1 MEGRKMSKSSLSVLA
16 KAVASKRGLTQAE
29 AERFIATMFEVAGAG
44 IQEDKLLKMKWLG
57 TFKITSVKDRESVDV
72 NTGERILIEGRDKIS
87 FTPDNILKEIINKPF
102 AQFET
107 VVVND
112 GVDFS
117 DIDEKFANMER
128 EEELQ
133 LQKEQELQLL
143 KGQECHDEEV
153 VQEEQNAELPQKAEL
168 SQEEEH
174 SQEVELNEDLPQ
186 EEELSQEE
194 EHSQEVELNEELP
207 QEAKKSQESLLDAEL
222 ESQEGGQ
229 KDELPQEVNT
239 PISEETVALSSE
251 LKNAEISEDDIP
263 ETSEDNIS
271 QTSEDDIPET
281 SEDDI
286 PETSEDNIS
295 QTSEDTISKTEENG
309 IPEEV
314 GMLISHLKEN
324 GSAAEEI
331 ERVEEAK
338 VKEEAEAPK
347 AAEAHVEKTPAE
359 EKIVVSQS
367 DVENKKQS
375 EYDETLDEDEAYASD
390 RHHFVIPK
398 YVVALVCVVFVALLG
413 GLCWFAFIYGKMQ
426 ARQEQMEMQLKAI
439 KPQPQPK
446 PKPKVVAPVDTA
458 KSVASLDDKTDA
470 ENAPVNGAQANNEQ
484 TDHSQLAMKKKAK
497 QDSIRMAQAN
507 NAVKMAEKA
516 SEYLNDPRIRTG
528 AYRIVGVEKTVTV
541 KSGQTLAGLSKLYLG
556 PGMECYMQAINGCSE
571 IKSGQKVKIPKLE
584 LKRKGK
590 KN

>member
-1 MEGRKMSKSSLSVLA
+1 MSKSSLSVLA

-29 AERFIATMFEVAGAG
+29 AERFIATMFEVAGDG

-112 GVDFS
+112 GIDFS

-128 EEELQ
+128 EEEELQ
-133 LQKEQELQLL
+133 LQKE
-143 KGQECHDEEV
+143 QECHDEEV
-153 VQEEQNAELPQKAEL
+153 VQEEQPQK
-168 SQEEEH
+168 
-174 SQEVELNEDLPQ
+174 
-186 EEELSQEE
+186 EELSQEE
-194 EHSQEVELNEELP
+194 EQP
-207 QEAKKSQESLLDAEL
+207 QESLLDAEL
-222 ESQEGGQ
+222 QSQEGGQ
-229 KDELPQEVNT
+229 KDELSQEANT

-251 LKNAEISEDDIP
+251 LKNAEISEDDIS

-271 QTSEDDIPET
+271 QTSD
-281 SEDDI
+281 
-286 PETSEDNIS
+286 
-295 QTSEDTISKTEENG
+295 DTISKTEENG

-324 GSAAEEI
+324 KSEAEKI

-338 VKEEAEAPK
+338 VKEEAEVPK
-347 AAEAHVEKTPAE
+347 AVEAYVEETPAE
-359 EKIVVSQS
+359 AKVVVSQTN
-367 DVENKKQS
+367 VENKKQP

-390 RHHFVIPK
+390 RHHLVIPK
-398 YVVALVCVVFVALLG
+398 YVVALVSVVFVALLG

-458 KSVASLDDKTDA
+458 KSVASSDDKTDA
-470 ENAPVNGAQANNEQ
+470 ENVLANGAQANNEQ
-484 TDHSQLAMKKKAK
+484 TDHAQLAMKKKAK

-516 SEYLNDPRIRTG
+516 SVYLNDPRIRTG
-528 AYRIVGVEKTVTV
+528 AYRIMGVEKTVTA

-571 IKSGQKVKIPKLE
+571 IKPGQKVKIPKLE

>member
-1 MEGRKMSKSSLSVLA
+1 MSKSSLSVLA

-29 AERFIATMFEVAGAG
+29 AERFIATMFEVAGDG

-87 FTPDNILKEIINKPF
+87 FTPDNILKEIVNKPF

-112 GVDFS
+112 GIDFF

-128 EEELQ
+128 EEEELR
-133 LQKEQELQLL
+133 LQKE
-143 KGQECHDEEV
+143 QECHDEEV
-153 VQEEQNAELPQKAEL
+153 VQEEQNAEQPQNEDL
-168 SQEEEH
+168 SQEEE
-174 SQEVELNEDLPQ
+174 QP
-186 EEELSQEE
+186 
-194 EHSQEVELNEELP
+194 
-207 QEAKKSQESLLDAEL
+207 QESLLDAEL
-222 ESQEGGQ
+222 QSQEGGQ
-229 KDELPQEVNT
+229 KDELSQEANT

-251 LKNAEISEDDIP
+251 LKNAEISEDDIS

-271 QTSEDDIPET
+271 QTSD
-281 SEDDI
+281 
-286 PETSEDNIS
+286 
-295 QTSEDTISKTEENG
+295 DTISKTEENG

-324 GSAAEEI
+324 ESEAE

-338 VKEEAEAPK
+338 VKEEAEVPK

-359 EKIVVSQS
+359 AKVVVSQS
-367 DVENKKQS
+367 NVENKKQP

-390 RHHFVIPK
+390 RHHLVIPK
-398 YVVALVCVVFVALLG
+398 YVVALVSVVFVALLG

-446 PKPKVVAPVDTA
+446 PKPTVVAPVDTA
-458 KSVASLDDKTDA
+458 KSVASSDDKTDA
-470 ENAPVNGAQANNEQ
+470 ENVLANGAQANNEQ
-484 TDHSQLAMKKKAK
+484 TDHAQLAMKKKAK

-516 SEYLNDPRIRTG
+516 SVYLNDPRIRTG
-528 AYRIVGVEKTVTV
+528 AYRIVGVEKTVTA

-571 IKSGQKVKIPKLE
+571 IKPGQKVKIPKLK

>member
-1 MEGRKMSKSSLSVLA
+1 MSKSSLSVLA

-29 AERFIATMFEVAGAG
+29 AERFIATMFEVAGDG

-87 FTPDNILKEIINKPF
+87 FTPDNILKEIVNKPF

-112 GVDFS
+112 GIDFS

-128 EEELQ
+128 EEEELQ
-133 LQKEQELQLL
+133 LQKE
-143 KGQECHDEEV
+143 QECHDEEV
-153 VQEEQNAELPQKAEL
+153 VQEEQPQKEEL
-168 SQEEEH
+168 SQEEEQPREEEH
-174 SQEVELNEDLPQ
+174 SQEVELNEDL
-186 EEELSQEE
+186 SQEE
-194 EHSQEVELNEELP
+194 EQP
-207 QEAKKSQESLLDAEL
+207 QESLLDAEL
-222 ESQEGGQ
+222 QSQEGGQ
-229 KDELPQEVNT
+229 KDELSQEVNT
-239 PISEETVALSSE
+239 PISEETIALSSE
-251 LKNAEISEDDIP
+251 LKNAEISEDDIS

-271 QTSEDDIPET
+271 QTSD
-281 SEDDI
+281 
-286 PETSEDNIS
+286 
-295 QTSEDTISKTEENG
+295 DTISQTEENG

-324 GSAAEEI
+324 ESEAEEI

-338 VKEEAEAPK
+338 VKEEAEVPK
-347 AAEAHVEKTPAE
+347 AEEAYVEETPVEA
-359 EKIVVSQS
+359 KVVASQS
-367 DVENKKQS
+367 NVENKKQP

-390 RHHFVIPK
+390 RHHLVIPK
-398 YVVALVCVVFVALLG
+398 YVVALVSVVFVALLG

-446 PKPKVVAPVDTA
+446 PKPTVVAPVDTA
-458 KSVASLDDKTDA
+458 KSVASSDDKTDA
-470 ENAPVNGAQANNEQ
+470 ENVLANGAQTNNEQ
-484 TDHSQLAMKKKAK
+484 TDHAQLTMKKKAK

-516 SEYLNDPRIRTG
+516 SVYLNDPRIRTG
-528 AYRIVGVEKTVTV
+528 AYRIVGVEKTVTA

-571 IKSGQKVKIPKLE
+571 IKPGQKVKIPKLE

>member
-29 AERFIATMFEVAGAG
+29 AERFIATMFEVAGDG

-112 GVDFS
+112 GIDFF

-128 EEELQ
+128 EEEELQ
-133 LQKEQELQLL
+133 LQKE
-143 KGQECHDEEV
+143 QECHDEEV
-153 VQEEQNAELPQKAEL
+153 VQEEQNAEQPQNEDL
-168 SQEEEH
+168 SQEEE
-174 SQEVELNEDLPQ
+174 QP
-186 EEELSQEE
+186 
-194 EHSQEVELNEELP
+194 
-207 QEAKKSQESLLDAEL
+207 QESLLDAEL
-222 ESQEGGQ
+222 QSQEGGQ
-229 KDELPQEVNT
+229 KDELSQEANT

-251 LKNAEISEDDIP
+251 LKNAEISEDDIS

-271 QTSEDDIPET
+271 QTSD
-281 SEDDI
+281 
-286 PETSEDNIS
+286 
-295 QTSEDTISKTEENG
+295 DTISKTEENG

-324 GSAAEEI
+324 KSEAEEI

-338 VKEEAEAPK
+338 VKEEAEVPK
-347 AAEAHVEKTPAE
+347 AAEVHVEETPAE
-359 EKIVVSQS
+359 AKVVASQS
-367 DVENKKQS
+367 NVENKKQP
-375 EYDETLDEDEAYASD
+375 EYDETLNEDEAYASD

-398 YVVALVCVVFVALLG
+398 YVVALVSVVFVALLG

-470 ENAPVNGAQANNEQ
+470 ENALANGAQANNEQ
-484 TDHSQLAMKKKAK
+484 TDHAQLAMKKKAK

-516 SEYLNDPRIRTG
+516 SVYLNDPRIRTG
-528 AYRIVGVEKTVTV
+528 AYRIVGVEKTVTA

>member
-1 MEGRKMSKSSLSVLA
+1 MEGRKMNKSSLSVLA

-133 LQKEQELQLL
+133 LLKEQER
-143 KGQECHDEEV
+143 HDEEV
-153 VQEEQNAELPQKAEL
+153 VQEEQNAELQ
-168 SQEEEH
+168 
-174 SQEVELNEDLPQ
+174 
-186 EEELSQEE
+186 
-194 EHSQEVELNEELP
+194 
-207 QEAKKSQESLLDAEL
+207 SQESLSDAEL
-222 ESQEGGQ
+222 QSQESLPDAELQSQESLSDAELQSQESLPVAELQSQESLSDAELQSQESLSGAELQSQDDGQ
-229 KDELPQEVNT
+229 KDELPQEKLLNEDLAQEDKQKVEQPQEVKI
-239 PISEETVALSSE
+239 PISEENVALSSE
-251 LKNAEISEDDIP
+251 LKNAETSADDISE
-263 ETSEDNIS
+263 T
-271 QTSEDDIPET
+271 
-281 SEDDI
+281 
-286 PETSEDNIS
+286 
-295 QTSEDTISKTEENG
+295 
-309 IPEEV
+309 
-314 GMLISHLKEN
+314 
-324 GSAAEEI
+324 
-331 ERVEEAK
+331 
-338 VKEEAEAPK
+338 
-347 AAEAHVEKTPAE
+347 
-359 EKIVVSQS
+359 
-367 DVENKKQS
+367 
-375 EYDETLDEDEAYASD
+375 YASD
-390 RHHFVIPK
+390 RQHLVIPK

-413 GLCWFAFIYGKMQ
+413 GLCWFAFTYGKMQ

-439 KPQPQPK
+439 KPQSQSK
-446 PKPKVVAPVDTA
+446 PVAAVPVDTA
-458 KSVASLDDKTDA
+458 KSVASSDEKDLSAKMGA
-470 ENAPVNGAQANNEQ
+470 ESAQANGAQANNEQ
-484 TDHSQLAMKKKAK
+484 ADHAQLAMKKKAK
-497 QDSIRMAQAN
+497 QDSIRMVQAN

-528 AYRIVGVEKTVTV
+528 AYRIVGVEKTVTA

-571 IKSGQKVKIPKLE
+571 IKPGQKVKIPKLE

>member
-1 MEGRKMSKSSLSVLA
+1 MSKSSLSVLA

-29 AERFIATMFEVAGAG
+29 AERFIATMFEVAGDG

-112 GVDFS
+112 GIDFS

-128 EEELQ
+128 EEEELQ
-133 LQKEQELQLL
+133 LQKE
-143 KGQECHDEEV
+143 QECHDEEV
-153 VQEEQNAELPQKAEL
+153 VQEEQPQKEEL
-168 SQEEEH
+168 SQEEEQPREEEH
-174 SQEVELNEDLPQ
+174 SQEVELNEN
-186 EEELSQEE
+186 LS
-194 EHSQEVELNEELP
+194 

-222 ESQEGGQ
+222 QSQEGGQ
-229 KDELPQEVNT
+229 KDELSQEANT

-251 LKNAEISEDDIP
+251 LKNAEISEDDIS

-271 QTSEDDIPET
+271 ET
-281 SEDDI
+281 F
-286 PETSEDNIS
+286 EDNIS
-295 QTSEDTISKTEENG
+295 QTSDDTISKTEENG

-324 GSAAEEI
+324 KSEAEKI

-338 VKEEAEAPK
+338 VKEEVEVPK

-359 EKIVVSQS
+359 EKVVVSQS
-367 DVENKKQS
+367 NVENKKLP
-375 EYDETLDEDEAYASD
+375 EYDETLDEDEAHASD
-390 RHHFVIPK
+390 RHHLVIPK
-398 YVVALVCVVFVALLG
+398 YVVALVSVVFVALLG

-458 KSVASLDDKTDA
+458 KSVASLDDKTGA
-470 ENAPVNGAQANNEQ
+470 KNVLANGAQANNEQ
-484 TDHSQLAMKKKAK
+484 TDHAQLAMKKKAK
-497 QDSIRMAQAN
+497 QDSVRMAQAN

-516 SEYLNDPRIRTG
+516 SVYLNDPRIRTG
-528 AYRIVGVEKTVTV
+528 AYRIVGVEKTVTA

-571 IKSGQKVKIPKLE
+571 IKPGQKVKIPKLE

>member
-1 MEGRKMSKSSLSVLA
+1 MEGRKMNKSSLSVLA

-128 EEELQ
+128 EEELL
-133 LQKEQELQLL
+133 LQKEQER
-143 KGQECHDEEV
+143 HDDEV
-153 VQEEQNAELPQKAEL
+153 VLEEQNAEQPQKEEL
-168 SQEEEH
+168 SQEEEQPREEEH
-174 SQEVELNEDLPQ
+174 SQEVELNEDL
-186 EEELSQEE
+186 S
-194 EHSQEVELNEELP
+194 

-222 ESQEGGQ
+222 QSQEGGQ
-229 KDELPQEVNT
+229 KDELSQEVNT

-251 LKNAEISEDDIP
+251 LKNAEISEDNIS

-271 QTSEDDIPET
+271 QTSD
-281 SEDDI
+281 
-286 PETSEDNIS
+286 
-295 QTSEDTISKTEENG
+295 DTISKTEENG

-324 GSAAEEI
+324 ESEAEEI

-338 VKEEAEAPK
+338 VKEEAEVPK
-347 AAEAHVEKTPAE
+347 AEEAHVEETPAE
-359 EKIVVSQS
+359 AKVVVSQS
-367 DVENKKQS
+367 NVENKKQP
-375 EYDETLDEDEAYASD
+375 EYDETFDEDEAYASD

-398 YVVALVCVVFVALLG
+398 YVVALVSVVFVALLG
-413 GLCWFAFIYGKMQ
+413 GLCWFAFVYGKMQ

-446 PKPKVVAPVDTA
+446 PKPTVVAPVDTA
-458 KSVASLDDKTDA
+458 KSVASSDDKTDGKNVLA
-470 ENAPVNGAQANNEQ
+470 NGAQANNEQ
-484 TDHSQLAMKKKAK
+484 TDHAQLAMKKKAK

-516 SEYLNDPRIRTG
+516 SVYFNDPRIRTG
-528 AYRIVGVEKTVTV
+528 AYRIVGVEKTVTA

-571 IKSGQKVKIPKLE
+571 IKTGQKVKIPKLE

>member
-1 MEGRKMSKSSLSVLA
+1 MNKSSLSVLA

-133 LQKEQELQLL
+133 LQKEQE
-143 KGQECHDEEV
+143 CHDEEV
-153 VQEEQNAELPQKAEL
+153 VQEEQNAELPQKEEL
-168 SQEEEH
+168 SQEEEQPREEEH
-174 SQEVELNEDLPQ
+174 SQEVELNEDL
-186 EEELSQEE
+186 S
-194 EHSQEVELNEELP
+194 

-222 ESQEGGQ
+222 QSQEGGQ
-229 KDELPQEVNT
+229 KDELSQEVNT

-251 LKNAEISEDDIP
+251 LKNAEISEDDIS

-271 QTSEDDIPET
+271 QTSD
-281 SEDDI
+281 
-286 PETSEDNIS
+286 
-295 QTSEDTISKTEENG
+295 DTISKTEENG

-314 GMLISHLKEN
+314 GMLISHLKKNE
-324 GSAAEEI
+324 SEAEEI

-338 VKEEAEAPK
+338 VKEEAEVPK
-347 AAEAHVEKTPAE
+347 AAEAHVEKTPE
-359 EKIVVSQS
+359 EAKVVVSQS
-367 DVENKKQS
+367 NVENKKQP

-390 RHHFVIPK
+390 RHHLVIPK
-398 YVVALVCVVFVALLG
+398 YVVALVSVVFVALLG

-446 PKPKVVAPVDTA
+446 PKPTVVASVDTA
-458 KSVASLDDKTDA
+458 KSVASSDDKTDA
-470 ENAPVNGAQANNEQ
+470 ENAQANGAQANNAQ
-484 TDHSQLAMKKKAK
+484 ADHALLAMKKKAK

-528 AYRIVGVEKTVTV
+528 AYRIVGVEKTVTA

-571 IKSGQKVKIPKLE
+571 IKPGQKVKIPKLE

>member
-1 MEGRKMSKSSLSVLA
+1 MSKSSLSVLA

-128 EEELQ
+128 EEELL
-133 LQKEQELQLL
+133 LQKEQER
-143 KGQECHDEEV
+143 HDDEV
-153 VQEEQNAELPQKAEL
+153 VLEEQNAEQPQELDQNVRQSREEEQSQENLPDAEL
-168 SQEEEH
+168 QSQENLPDAELQ
-174 SQEVELNEDLPQ
+174 SQENLSDAELQ
-186 EEELSQEE
+186 SQENNLSDAE
-194 EHSQEVELNEELP
+194 LQSQENLSD
-207 QEAKKSQESLLDAEL
+207 AKLQSQDDGEKNDLSQESLLNEEL
-222 ESQEGGQ
+222 TQENNQ
-229 KDELPQEVNT
+229 KVEQPQEVKS
-239 PISEETVALSSE
+239 PISEENVALSSE
-251 LKNAEISEDDIP
+251 LKNV
-263 ETSEDNIS
+263 ETSADDF
-271 QTSEDDIPET
+271 SET
-281 SEDDI
+281 
-286 PETSEDNIS
+286 
-295 QTSEDTISKTEENG
+295 
-309 IPEEV
+309 
-314 GMLISHLKEN
+314 
-324 GSAAEEI
+324 
-331 ERVEEAK
+331 
-338 VKEEAEAPK
+338 
-347 AAEAHVEKTPAE
+347 
-359 EKIVVSQS
+359 
-367 DVENKKQS
+367 
-375 EYDETLDEDEAYASD
+375 YASD
-390 RHHFVIPK
+390 HHHLVIPK

-413 GLCWFAFIYGKMQ
+413 GLCWFAFTYGKMQ

-446 PKPKVVAPVDTA
+446 PKPTVVAPVDTA
-458 KSVASLDDKTDA
+458 KSVASSDDKTDA
-470 ENAPVNGAQANNEQ
+470 KNVLANGAQANNEQ
-484 TDHSQLAMKKKAK
+484 TDHAQLAMKKKAR

-528 AYRIVGVEKTVTV
+528 AYRIVGVEKTVTA

-571 IKSGQKVKIPKLE
+571 IKTGQKVKVPKLE

>member
-1 MEGRKMSKSSLSVLA
+1 MSKSSLSVLA

-29 AERFIATMFEVAGAG
+29 AERFIATMFEVAGDG

-112 GVDFS
+112 GIDFS

-128 EEELQ
+128 EEEELQ
-133 LQKEQELQLL
+133 LQKE
-143 KGQECHDEEV
+143 QECHDEEV
-153 VQEEQNAELPQKAEL
+153 VQEEQNAEQPQK
-168 SQEEEH
+168 
-174 SQEVELNEDLPQ
+174 EDL
-186 EEELSQEE
+186 S
-194 EHSQEVELNEELP
+194 

-222 ESQEGGQ
+222 QSQEGGQ
-229 KDELPQEVNT
+229 KDELSLEVNT

-251 LKNAEISEDDIP
+251 LKNAEISEDDIS

-271 QTSEDDIPET
+271 QTSD
-281 SEDDI
+281 
-286 PETSEDNIS
+286 
-295 QTSEDTISKTEENG
+295 DTISKTEENG

-324 GSAAEEI
+324 ESEAEEI

-338 VKEEAEAPK
+338 VKEEAEVPK
-347 AAEAHVEKTPAE
+347 AAEAHVEKTPE
-359 EKIVVSQS
+359 EAKVVVSQS
-367 DVENKKQS
+367 NVENKKQP

-390 RHHFVIPK
+390 RHHLVIPK
-398 YVVALVCVVFVALLG
+398 YVVALVSVVFVALLG

-446 PKPKVVAPVDTA
+446 PKPTVVAPVDTA
-458 KSVASLDDKTDA
+458 KSVASSDDKTDA
-470 ENAPVNGAQANNEQ
+470 ENALANGAQANNEQ
-484 TDHSQLAMKKKAK
+484 TDHAQLAMKKKAK

-516 SEYLNDPRIRTG
+516 SVYLNDPRIRTG
-528 AYRIVGVEKTVTV
+528 AYRIVGVEKTVTA

-571 IKSGQKVKIPKLE
+571 IKPGQKVKIPKLE

>member
-1 MEGRKMSKSSLSVLA
+1 MNKSSLSVLA

-29 AERFIATMFEVAGAG
+29 AERFIATMFEVAGDG

-112 GVDFS
+112 GIDFS

-128 EEELQ
+128 EEEELQ
-133 LQKEQELQLL
+133 LQKE
-143 KGQECHDEEV
+143 QECHDEEV
-153 VQEEQNAELPQKAEL
+153 VQEEQNAEQPQ
-168 SQEEEH
+168 
-174 SQEVELNEDLPQ
+174 NEDL
-186 EEELSQEE
+186 S
-194 EHSQEVELNEELP
+194 

-222 ESQEGGQ
+222 QSQEGGQ
-229 KDELPQEVNT
+229 NDELSQEVNT

-251 LKNAEISEDDIP
+251 LKYAEISEDDIS

-271 QTSEDDIPET
+271 QTSD
-281 SEDDI
+281 
-286 PETSEDNIS
+286 
-295 QTSEDTISKTEENG
+295 DTISKTEENG

-324 GSAAEEI
+324 KSEAEEI

-338 VKEEAEAPK
+338 VKEEAEVPK

-359 EKIVVSQS
+359 AKVVVSQS
-367 DVENKKQS
+367 NVENKKQP

-390 RHHFVIPK
+390 HHHLVIPK
-398 YVVALVCVVFVALLG
+398 YVVALVSVVFVALLG

-446 PKPKVVAPVDTA
+446 PKPTVVAPVDTA
-458 KSVASLDDKTDA
+458 KSVASSDDKTDA
-470 ENAPVNGAQANNEQ
+470 ENALANGAQANNEQ
-484 TDHSQLAMKKKAK
+484 TDHAQLAMKKKAK

-516 SEYLNDPRIRTG
+516 SVYLNDPRIRTG
-528 AYRIVGVEKTVTV
+528 AYRIVGVEKTVTA

-571 IKSGQKVKIPKLE
+571 IKPGQKVKIPKLE

>member
-1 MEGRKMSKSSLSVLA
+1 MEGRKMNKSSLSVLA

-87 FTPDNILKEIINKPF
+87 FTPDNIMKEIINKPF

-128 EEELQ
+128 EEELL
-133 LQKEQELQLL
+133 LQKEQER
-143 KGQECHDEEV
+143 HDDEV
-153 VQEEQNAELPQKAEL
+153 VLEEQNAEQPQELDQNVRQSREEEQSQENLPDAEL
-168 SQEEEH
+168 QSQENLPDAELQ
-174 SQEVELNEDLPQ
+174 SQENLPDAELQ
-186 EEELSQEE
+186 SQENLSDAE
-194 EHSQEVELNEELP
+194 LQSQENLPDAELQSQENLPDAELQS
-207 QEAKKSQESLLDAEL
+207 QENLPDAELQSQDDGEKNDLSQESLLNEEL
-222 ESQEGGQ
+222 TQENNQ
-229 KDELPQEVNT
+229 KVEQPQEVKS
-239 PISEETVALSSE
+239 PISEENVALSSE
-251 LKNAEISEDDIP
+251 LKNV
-263 ETSEDNIS
+263 ETSADDF
-271 QTSEDDIPET
+271 SET
-281 SEDDI
+281 
-286 PETSEDNIS
+286 
-295 QTSEDTISKTEENG
+295 
-309 IPEEV
+309 
-314 GMLISHLKEN
+314 
-324 GSAAEEI
+324 
-331 ERVEEAK
+331 
-338 VKEEAEAPK
+338 
-347 AAEAHVEKTPAE
+347 
-359 EKIVVSQS
+359 
-367 DVENKKQS
+367 
-375 EYDETLDEDEAYASD
+375 YASD
-390 RHHFVIPK
+390 RHHLVIPK

-413 GLCWFAFIYGKMQ
+413 GLCWFAFTYGKMQ
-426 ARQEQMEMQLKAI
+426 ARQEQMEMQLKATQSQS
-439 KPQPQPK
+439 KP
-446 PKPKVVAPVDTA
+446 VAAVPVDTE
-458 KSVASLDDKTDA
+458 KSVASSDEKDLSAKMDVESA
-470 ENAPVNGAQANNEQ
+470 QANGAQANNAQ
-484 TDHSQLAMKKKAK
+484 ADHAQLAMKKKAK

-528 AYRIVGVEKTVTV
+528 AYRIVGVEKTVTA

-571 IKSGQKVKIPKLE
+571 IKTGQKVKIPKLE

>member
-29 AERFIATMFEVAGAG
+29 AERFIATMFEVAGDG

-112 GVDFS
+112 GIDFS

-128 EEELQ
+128 EEEELQ
-133 LQKEQELQLL
+133 LQKEQECHDE
-143 KGQECHDEEV
+143 KEQECHDEEV
-153 VQEEQNAELPQKAEL
+153 VQEEQNAEQPQKEDL
-168 SQEEEH
+168 SQEEEQPREEEH
-174 SQEVELNEDLPQ
+174 SQEVELNEDL
-186 EEELSQEE
+186 S
-194 EHSQEVELNEELP
+194 

-222 ESQEGGQ
+222 QSQEGGQ
-229 KDELPQEVNT
+229 KDELSQEVNT

-251 LKNAEISEDDIP
+251 LKNAEISEDDIS

-271 QTSEDDIPET
+271 QTSD
-281 SEDDI
+281 
-286 PETSEDNIS
+286 
-295 QTSEDTISKTEENG
+295 DTISKTEENG

-314 GMLISHLKEN
+314 GILISHLKEN
-324 GSAAEEI
+324 ESEAEEI

-338 VKEEAEAPK
+338 VKEEAEVPK
-347 AAEAHVEKTPAE
+347 AAEAHVEKTPE
-359 EKIVVSQS
+359 EAKVVVSQS
-367 DVENKKQS
+367 NVENKKQP

-390 RHHFVIPK
+390 HHHLVIPK
-398 YVVALVCVVFVALLG
+398 YVVALVSVVFVALLG

-458 KSVASLDDKTDA
+458 KSVASSDDKTDA
-470 ENAPVNGAQANNEQ
+470 ENALANGAQANNEQ
-484 TDHSQLAMKKKAK
+484 TDHAQLAMKKKAK

-516 SEYLNDPRIRTG
+516 SVYLNDPRIRTG
-528 AYRIVGVEKTVTV
+528 AYRIVGVEKTMTA

-571 IKSGQKVKIPKLE
+571 IKPGQKVKIPKLE

>member
-1 MEGRKMSKSSLSVLA
+1 MEGRKMNKSSLSVLA

-128 EEELQ
+128 EEELL
-133 LQKEQELQLL
+133 LQKEQER
-143 KGQECHDEEV
+143 HDDEV
-153 VQEEQNAELPQKAEL
+153 VLEEQNAEQPQELDQNVRQSREEEQSQENLPDAEL
-168 SQEEEH
+168 QSQENLPDAELQ
-174 SQEVELNEDLPQ
+174 SQENLSDAELQ
-186 EEELSQEE
+186 SQENNLSDAE
-194 EHSQEVELNEELP
+194 LQSQENLSD
-207 QEAKKSQESLLDAEL
+207 AKLQSQDDGEKNDLSQESLLNEEL
-222 ESQEGGQ
+222 TQENNQ
-229 KDELPQEVNT
+229 KVEQPQEVKS
-239 PISEETVALSSE
+239 PISEENVALSSE
-251 LKNAEISEDDIP
+251 LKNV
-263 ETSEDNIS
+263 ETSADDF
-271 QTSEDDIPET
+271 SET
-281 SEDDI
+281 
-286 PETSEDNIS
+286 
-295 QTSEDTISKTEENG
+295 
-309 IPEEV
+309 
-314 GMLISHLKEN
+314 
-324 GSAAEEI
+324 
-331 ERVEEAK
+331 
-338 VKEEAEAPK
+338 
-347 AAEAHVEKTPAE
+347 
-359 EKIVVSQS
+359 
-367 DVENKKQS
+367 
-375 EYDETLDEDEAYASD
+375 YASD
-390 RHHFVIPK
+390 HHHLVIPK
-398 YVVALVCVVFVALLG
+398 YVVALVSVVFVALLG
-413 GLCWFAFIYGKMQ
+413 GLCWFAFIYGRMQ

-458 KSVASLDDKTDA
+458 KSVASSDDKTDA
-470 ENAPVNGAQANNEQ
+470 ENVLANGAQANNEQ
-484 TDHSQLAMKKKAK
+484 TDHAQLAMKKKAK

-516 SEYLNDPRIRTG
+516 SVYLNDPRIRTG
-528 AYRIVGVEKTVTV
+528 AYRIVGVEKTMTA

-571 IKSGQKVKIPKLE
+571 IKPGQKVKIPKLE

>member
-1 MEGRKMSKSSLSVLA
+1 MEGRKMNKSSLSVLA

-87 FTPDNILKEIINKPF
+87 FTPDNIMKEIINKPF

-128 EEELQ
+128 EEELL
-133 LQKEQELQLL
+133 LQKEQER
-143 KGQECHDEEV
+143 HDDGV
-153 VQEEQNAELPQKAEL
+153 VLEEQNAEQPQELDQNVRQSREEEQSQENLPDAEL
-168 SQEEEH
+168 QSQDDGEK
-174 SQEVELNEDLPQ
+174 NDL
-186 EEELSQEE
+186 
-194 EHSQEVELNEELP
+194 
-207 QEAKKSQESLLDAEL
+207 SQESLLNEEL
-222 ESQEGGQ
+222 TQENNQ
-229 KDELPQEVNT
+229 KVEQPQEVKS
-239 PISEETVALSSE
+239 PISEENVALSSE
-251 LKNAEISEDDIP
+251 LKNV
-263 ETSEDNIS
+263 ETSADDF
-271 QTSEDDIPET
+271 SET
-281 SEDDI
+281 
-286 PETSEDNIS
+286 
-295 QTSEDTISKTEENG
+295 
-309 IPEEV
+309 
-314 GMLISHLKEN
+314 
-324 GSAAEEI
+324 
-331 ERVEEAK
+331 
-338 VKEEAEAPK
+338 
-347 AAEAHVEKTPAE
+347 
-359 EKIVVSQS
+359 
-367 DVENKKQS
+367 
-375 EYDETLDEDEAYASD
+375 YASD
-390 RHHFVIPK
+390 RHHLVIPK

-413 GLCWFAFIYGKMQ
+413 GLCWFAFTYGKMQ
-426 ARQEQMEMQLKAI
+426 ARQEQMEMQLKATQSQS
-439 KPQPQPK
+439 KP
-446 PKPKVVAPVDTA
+446 VAAVPVDTA
-458 KSVASLDDKTDA
+458 KSVASSDEKDLSAKMDVESA
-470 ENAPVNGAQANNEQ
+470 QANGAQANNAQ
-484 TDHSQLAMKKKAK
+484 ADHAQLAMKKKAK

-528 AYRIVGVEKTVTV
+528 AYRIVGVEKTVTA

-571 IKSGQKVKIPKLE
+571 IKTGQKVKIPKLE

>member
-1 MEGRKMSKSSLSVLA
+1 MNKSSLSVLA

-87 FTPDNILKEIINKPF
+87 FTPDNIMKEIINKPF

-128 EEELQ
+128 EEEELR
-133 LQKEQELQLL
+133 LQKE
-143 KGQECHDEEV
+143 QECHDEEV
-153 VQEEQNAELPQKAEL
+153 VQEEQNAEQPQK
-168 SQEEEH
+168 
-174 SQEVELNEDLPQ
+174 
-186 EEELSQEE
+186 EELSQEE
-194 EHSQEVELNEELP
+194 EHSQEVELNENLS
-207 QEAKKSQESLLDAEL
+207 QEAKKSQESLLNAEL
-222 ESQEGGQ
+222 QSQEGGQ
-229 KDELPQEVNT
+229 KDELSQKVNT

-251 LKNAEISEDDIP
+251 LKNV
-263 ETSEDNIS
+263 ETSADDF
-271 QTSEDDIPET
+271 SET
-281 SEDDI
+281 
-286 PETSEDNIS
+286 
-295 QTSEDTISKTEENG
+295 
-309 IPEEV
+309 
-314 GMLISHLKEN
+314 
-324 GSAAEEI
+324 
-331 ERVEEAK
+331 
-338 VKEEAEAPK
+338 
-347 AAEAHVEKTPAE
+347 
-359 EKIVVSQS
+359 
-367 DVENKKQS
+367 
-375 EYDETLDEDEAYASD
+375 YASD
-390 RHHFVIPK
+390 RHHLVIPK
-398 YVVALVCVVFVALLG
+398 YVVALVSVVFVALLG
-413 GLCWFAFIYGKMQ
+413 GLCWFAFIYGRMQ

-458 KSVASLDDKTDA
+458 KSVASSDDKTDA
-470 ENAPVNGAQANNEQ
+470 ENVLANGAQANNAQ
-484 TDHSQLAMKKKAK
+484 ADHAQLAMKKKAK

-528 AYRIVGVEKTVTV
+528 AYRIVGVEKTVTA

-571 IKSGQKVKIPKLE
+571 IKTGQKVKIPKLE

>member
-29 AERFIATMFEVAGAG
+29 AERFIATMFEVAGDG

-112 GVDFS
+112 GIDFS

-128 EEELQ
+128 EEEELQ
-133 LQKEQELQLL
+133 LQKEQECHDE
-143 KGQECHDEEV
+143 KEQECHDEEV
-153 VQEEQNAELPQKAEL
+153 VQEEQNAEQPQK
-168 SQEEEH
+168 
-174 SQEVELNEDLPQ
+174 EDL
-186 EEELSQEE
+186 S
-194 EHSQEVELNEELP
+194 

-222 ESQEGGQ
+222 QSQEGGQ
-229 KDELPQEVNT
+229 KDDLSQEANT

-251 LKNAEISEDDIP
+251 LKNAEISEDDIS

-271 QTSEDDIPET
+271 QTSD
-281 SEDDI
+281 
-286 PETSEDNIS
+286 
-295 QTSEDTISKTEENG
+295 DTISKTEENG

-314 GMLISHLKEN
+314 GMLISHLKKNE
-324 GSAAEEI
+324 SEAEEI

-338 VKEEAEAPK
+338 VKEEAEVPK

-359 EKIVVSQS
+359 AKVVASQS
-367 DVENKKQS
+367 NVEDKEQP
-375 EYDETLDEDEAYASD
+375 EYAETLDEDEAYASD
-390 RHHFVIPK
+390 HHHLVIPK
-398 YVVALVCVVFVALLG
+398 YVVALVSVVFVALLG

-446 PKPKVVAPVDTA
+446 PKPTVVAPVDTA
-458 KSVASLDDKTDA
+458 KSVASSDDKTDA
-470 ENAPVNGAQANNEQ
+470 ENVLANGAQANNEQ
-484 TDHSQLAMKKKAK
+484 TDHAQLAMKKKAK

-516 SEYLNDPRIRTG
+516 SVYLNDPRIRTG
-528 AYRIVGVEKTVTV
+528 AYRIVGVEKTVTA

-571 IKSGQKVKIPKLE
+571 IKPGQKVKIPKLE

>member
-1 MEGRKMSKSSLSVLA
+1 MSKSSLSVLA

-29 AERFIATMFEVAGAG
+29 AERFIATMFEVAGDG

-112 GVDFS
+112 GIDFS

-128 EEELQ
+128 EEEELQ
-133 LQKEQELQLL
+133 LQKEQE
-143 KGQECHDEEV
+143 CHDEEM
-153 VQEEQNAELPQKAEL
+153 VQEEQNAEQPQ
-168 SQEEEH
+168 
-174 SQEVELNEDLPQ
+174 NEDL
-186 EEELSQEE
+186 S
-194 EHSQEVELNEELP
+194 

-222 ESQEGGQ
+222 QSQEGGQ
-229 KDELPQEVNT
+229 KDELSQEVNT
-239 PISEETVALSSE
+239 PISEETVALPSE
-251 LKNAEISEDDIP
+251 LKNAEISEDDIS

-271 QTSEDDIPET
+271 QTSD
-281 SEDDI
+281 
-286 PETSEDNIS
+286 
-295 QTSEDTISKTEENG
+295 DTISKTEENG

-314 GMLISHLKEN
+314 GMLISHLKKNE
-324 GSAAEEI
+324 SEAEEI

-338 VKEEAEAPK
+338 VKEEAEVPK
-347 AAEAHVEKTPAE
+347 AAEAHVEKTPE
-359 EKIVVSQS
+359 EAKVVASQS
-367 DVENKKQS
+367 NVENKKQP

-390 RHHFVIPK
+390 RHHLVIPK
-398 YVVALVCVVFVALLG
+398 YVVALVSVVFVALLG

-446 PKPKVVAPVDTA
+446 PQPTVVAPVDTA
-458 KSVASLDDKTDA
+458 KSVASSDDKTDA
-470 ENAPVNGAQANNEQ
+470 ENALANGAQANNEQ
-484 TDHSQLAMKKKAK
+484 TDHAQLAMKKKAK

-516 SEYLNDPRIRTG
+516 SVYLNDPRIRTG
-528 AYRIVGVEKTVTV
+528 AYRIVGVEKTVTA

-571 IKSGQKVKIPKLE
+571 IKPGQKVKIPKLE

>member
-29 AERFIATMFEVAGAG
+29 AERFIATMFEVAGDG

-87 FTPDNILKEIINKPF
+87 FTPDNILKEIVNKPF

-112 GVDFS
+112 GIDFS

-128 EEELQ
+128 EEEELQ
-133 LQKEQELQLL
+133 LQKE
-143 KGQECHDEEV
+143 QECHDEEV
-153 VQEEQNAELPQKAEL
+153 VQEEQPQKEEL
-168 SQEEEH
+168 SQEEEQPREEEH
-174 SQEVELNEDLPQ
+174 SQEVELNEDL
-186 EEELSQEE
+186 S
-194 EHSQEVELNEELP
+194 

-222 ESQEGGQ
+222 QSQEGGK
-229 KDELPQEVNT
+229 KDELSQEANT

-251 LKNAEISEDDIP
+251 LKNAEISEDDIS

-271 QTSEDDIPET
+271 QTSD
-281 SEDDI
+281 
-286 PETSEDNIS
+286 
-295 QTSEDTISKTEENG
+295 DTISKTEENG

-324 GSAAEEI
+324 KSEAEEI

-338 VKEEAEAPK
+338 VKEEAEVPK
-347 AAEAHVEKTPAE
+347 AAEAYVEETPTEA
-359 EKIVVSQS
+359 KVVVSQTN
-367 DVENKKQS
+367 VENKKQP

-390 RHHFVIPK
+390 HHHLVIPK
-398 YVVALVCVVFVALLG
+398 YVVALVSVVFVALLG

-458 KSVASLDDKTDA
+458 KSVASSDDKTDA
-470 ENAPVNGAQANNEQ
+470 ENVLANGAQANNEQ
-484 TDHSQLAMKKKAK
+484 TDHAQLAMKKKAK

-516 SEYLNDPRIRTG
+516 SVYLNDPRIRTG
-528 AYRIVGVEKTVTV
+528 AYRIVGVEKTVTA

-571 IKSGQKVKIPKLE
+571 IKPGQKVKIPKLK

>member
-29 AERFIATMFEVAGAG
+29 AERFIATMFEVAGDG

-112 GVDFS
+112 GIDFS

-128 EEELQ
+128 EEEELQ
-133 LQKEQELQLL
+133 LQKEQECHDE
-143 KGQECHDEEV
+143 KEQECHDEEV
-153 VQEEQNAELPQKAEL
+153 VQEEQNAEQPQK
-168 SQEEEH
+168 
-174 SQEVELNEDLPQ
+174 EDL
-186 EEELSQEE
+186 S
-194 EHSQEVELNEELP
+194 

-222 ESQEGGQ
+222 QSQEGGQ
-229 KDELPQEVNT
+229 KDELSQEANT

-251 LKNAEISEDDIP
+251 LKNAEISEDDIS

-271 QTSEDDIPET
+271 QTSD
-281 SEDDI
+281 
-286 PETSEDNIS
+286 
-295 QTSEDTISKTEENG
+295 DTISKTEENG

-314 GMLISHLKEN
+314 GMLISHLKKNE
-324 GSAAEEI
+324 SEAEEI
-331 ERVEEAK
+331 EKVEEAK
-338 VKEEAEAPK
+338 VKEEAEVPK
-347 AAEAHVEKTPAE
+347 AAEAHVEKTPE
-359 EKIVVSQS
+359 EAKVVVSQS
-367 DVENKKQS
+367 NVENKKQP

-390 RHHFVIPK
+390 HHHLVIPK
-398 YVVALVCVVFVALLG
+398 YVVALVSVVFVALLG

-446 PKPKVVAPVDTA
+446 PKPTVVAPVDTA
-458 KSVASLDDKTDA
+458 KSVASSDDKTDA
-470 ENAPVNGAQANNEQ
+470 ENVLANGAQANNEQ
-484 TDHSQLAMKKKAK
+484 TDHAQLAMKKKAK

-516 SEYLNDPRIRTG
+516 SVYLNDPRIRTG
-528 AYRIVGVEKTVTV
+528 AYRIVGVEKTVTA

-571 IKSGQKVKIPKLE
+571 IKPGQKVKIPKLE

>member
-29 AERFIATMFEVAGAG
+29 AERFIATMFEVAGDG

-87 FTPDNILKEIINKPF
+87 FTPDNILKEIVNKPF

-112 GVDFS
+112 GIDFS

-128 EEELQ
+128 EEEELQ
-133 LQKEQELQLL
+133 LQKE
-143 KGQECHDEEV
+143 QECHDEEV
-153 VQEEQNAELPQKAEL
+153 VQEEQPQKEEL
-168 SQEEEH
+168 SQEEEQPWEEEH
-174 SQEVELNEDLPQ
+174 SQEVELNEDL
-186 EEELSQEE
+186 S
-194 EHSQEVELNEELP
+194 

-222 ESQEGGQ
+222 QSQEGGQ
-229 KDELPQEVNT
+229 KDELSQEANT

-251 LKNAEISEDDIP
+251 LKNAEISEDNISV
-263 ETSEDNIS
+263 TSEDNIS
-271 QTSEDDIPET
+271 QTSD
-281 SEDDI
+281 
-286 PETSEDNIS
+286 
-295 QTSEDTISKTEENG
+295 DTISKTEENG

-324 GSAAEEI
+324 KSEAEKI

-338 VKEEAEAPK
+338 VKEEAEVPK
-347 AAEAHVEKTPAE
+347 AAEAYVEETPAE
-359 EKIVVSQS
+359 AKVVVSQS
-367 DVENKKQS
+367 NVENKKQP

-390 RHHFVIPK
+390 HHHLVIPK
-398 YVVALVCVVFVALLG
+398 YVVALVSVVFVALLG

-439 KPQPQPK
+439 KPQSQPK
-446 PKPKVVAPVDTA
+446 PKPTVVAPVDTA
-458 KSVASLDDKTDA
+458 KSVASSDDKTDA
-470 ENAPVNGAQANNEQ
+470 ENVQANGAQANNEQ
-484 TDHSQLAMKKKAK
+484 TDHAQLAMKKKAK

-516 SEYLNDPRIRTG
+516 SVYLNDPRIRTG
-528 AYRIVGVEKTVTV
+528 AYRIMGVEKTVTA

-571 IKSGQKVKIPKLE
+571 IKPGQKVKIPKLE

>member
-1 MEGRKMSKSSLSVLA
+1 MEGRKMNKSSLSVLA

-87 FTPDNILKEIINKPF
+87 FTPDNIMKEIINKPF

-128 EEELQ
+128 EEELL
-133 LQKEQELQLL
+133 LQKEQELQLQ
-143 KGQECHDEEV
+143 KEQERHDDEV
-153 VQEEQNAELPQKAEL
+153 VQEEQNAEQPQK
-168 SQEEEH
+168 
-174 SQEVELNEDLPQ
+174 
-186 EEELSQEE
+186 EELSQEE
-194 EHSQEVELNEELP
+194 EHSQEVELNENLS
-207 QEAKKSQESLLDAEL
+207 QEAKKSQESLLNAEL
-222 ESQEGGQ
+222 QSQEGGQ
-229 KDELPQEVNT
+229 KDELSQKVNT

-251 LKNAEISEDDIP
+251 LKNAEISEDDIS

-271 QTSEDDIPET
+271 QTSD
-281 SEDDI
+281 
-286 PETSEDNIS
+286 
-295 QTSEDTISKTEENG
+295 DTISKTEENG

-324 GSAAEEI
+324 ESEAE

-338 VKEEAEAPK
+338 VKEEAEVPK

-359 EKIVVSQS
+359 AKVVVSQS
-367 DVENKKQS
+367 NVENKKQP

-390 RHHFVIPK
+390 HHHLVIPK
-398 YVVALVCVVFVALLG
+398 YVVALVSVVFVALLG
-413 GLCWFAFIYGKMQ
+413 GLCWFAFIYGRMQ

-439 KPQPQPK
+439 KPQPQLK

-458 KSVASLDDKTDA
+458 KSVASSDDKTDA
-470 ENAPVNGAQANNEQ
+470 ENVLANGAQANNEQ
-484 TDHSQLAMKKKAK
+484 TDHAQLAMKKKAK

-528 AYRIVGVEKTVTV
+528 AYRIVGVEKTVTA

-571 IKSGQKVKIPKLE
+571 IKTGQKVKIPKLE

>member
-1 MEGRKMSKSSLSVLA
+1 MSKSSLSVLA

-29 AERFIATMFEVAGAG
+29 AERFIATMFEVAGDG

-87 FTPDNILKEIINKPF
+87 FTPDNILKEIVNKPF

-112 GVDFS
+112 GIDFS

-128 EEELQ
+128 EEEELQ
-133 LQKEQELQLL
+133 LQKE
-143 KGQECHDEEV
+143 QECHDEEV
-153 VQEEQNAELPQKAEL
+153 VQEEQPQK
-168 SQEEEH
+168 
-174 SQEVELNEDLPQ
+174 
-186 EEELSQEE
+186 EELSQEE
-194 EHSQEVELNEELP
+194 EQP
-207 QEAKKSQESLLDAEL
+207 QESLLDAEL
-222 ESQEGGQ
+222 QSQEGGQ
-229 KDELPQEVNT
+229 KDELSQEANT

-251 LKNAEISEDDIP
+251 LKNAEISEDDIS

-271 QTSEDDIPET
+271 QTSD
-281 SEDDI
+281 
-286 PETSEDNIS
+286 
-295 QTSEDTISKTEENG
+295 DTISKTEENG

-324 GSAAEEI
+324 KSEAEEI

-338 VKEEAEAPK
+338 VKEEAEVPK
-347 AAEAHVEKTPAE
+347 AAEAYVEETPAE
-359 EKIVVSQS
+359 AKVVVSQTN
-367 DVENKKQS
+367 VENKKQP

-390 RHHFVIPK
+390 RHHLVIPK
-398 YVVALVCVVFVALLG
+398 YVVALVSVVFVALLG

-458 KSVASLDDKTDA
+458 KSVASSDDKTDA
-470 ENAPVNGAQANNEQ
+470 ENALANGAQTDNEQ
-484 TDHSQLAMKKKAK
+484 TDHAQLAMKKKAK

-516 SEYLNDPRIRTG
+516 SVYLNDPRIRTG
-528 AYRIVGVEKTVTV
+528 AYRIVGVEKTVTA

-571 IKSGQKVKIPKLE
+571 IKPGQKVKIPKLK

>member
-1 MEGRKMSKSSLSVLA
+1 MEGRKMNKSSLSVLA

-128 EEELQ
+128 EEELL
-133 LQKEQELQLL
+133 LQKEQER
-143 KGQECHDEEV
+143 HDDEV
-153 VQEEQNAELPQKAEL
+153 VLEEQNAEQPQELDQNVRQSREEEQSQENLPDAEL
-168 SQEEEH
+168 QSQENQSDAELQ
-174 SQEVELNEDLPQ
+174 SQENNLSDAELQ
-186 EEELSQEE
+186 SQENLSDAKLQ
-194 EHSQEVELNEELP
+194 SQDDGEKNDL
-207 QEAKKSQESLLDAEL
+207 SQESLLNEEL
-222 ESQEGGQ
+222 TQENNQ
-229 KDELPQEVNT
+229 KVEQPQEVKS
-239 PISEETVALSSE
+239 PISEENVALSSE
-251 LKNAEISEDDIP
+251 LKNV
-263 ETSEDNIS
+263 ETSADDF
-271 QTSEDDIPET
+271 SET
-281 SEDDI
+281 
-286 PETSEDNIS
+286 
-295 QTSEDTISKTEENG
+295 
-309 IPEEV
+309 
-314 GMLISHLKEN
+314 
-324 GSAAEEI
+324 
-331 ERVEEAK
+331 
-338 VKEEAEAPK
+338 
-347 AAEAHVEKTPAE
+347 
-359 EKIVVSQS
+359 
-367 DVENKKQS
+367 
-375 EYDETLDEDEAYASD
+375 YASD
-390 RHHFVIPK
+390 HHHLVIPK

-413 GLCWFAFIYGKMQ
+413 GLCWFAFTYGKMQ

-446 PKPKVVAPVDTA
+446 PKPTVVAPVDTA
-458 KSVASLDDKTDA
+458 KSVASSDDKTDA
-470 ENAPVNGAQANNEQ
+470 KNVLANGAQANNEQ
-484 TDHSQLAMKKKAK
+484 TDHAQLAMKKKAR

-528 AYRIVGVEKTVTV
+528 AYRIVGVEKTVTA

-571 IKSGQKVKIPKLE
+571 IKPGQKVKIPKLE

>member
-29 AERFIATMFEVAGAG
+29 AERFIATMFEVAGDG

-112 GVDFS
+112 GIDFS

-128 EEELQ
+128 EEEELQ
-133 LQKEQELQLL
+133 LQKEQECHDE
-143 KGQECHDEEV
+143 KEQECHDEEV
-153 VQEEQNAELPQKAEL
+153 VQEEQNAEQPQKEEL
-168 SQEEEH
+168 SQEEEQPREEEH
-174 SQEVELNEDLPQ
+174 SQEVELNEDL
-186 EEELSQEE
+186 S
-194 EHSQEVELNEELP
+194 

-222 ESQEGGQ
+222 QSQEGGQ
-229 KDELPQEVNT
+229 KDELSQEANT

-251 LKNAEISEDDIP
+251 LKNAEISEDDIS

-271 QTSEDDIPET
+271 QTSD
-281 SEDDI
+281 
-286 PETSEDNIS
+286 
-295 QTSEDTISKTEENG
+295 DTISKTEENG

-324 GSAAEEI
+324 KSEAEEI
-331 ERVEEAK
+331 ERVEETK
-338 VKEEAEAPK
+338 VKEEAEVPK
-347 AAEAHVEKTPAE
+347 AAEAHVEKTPE
-359 EKIVVSQS
+359 EAKVVVSQS
-367 DVENKKQS
+367 NVENKKQP

-390 RHHFVIPK
+390 RHHLVIPK
-398 YVVALVCVVFVALLG
+398 YVVALVSVVFVALLG

-458 KSVASLDDKTDA
+458 KSVASSDDKTDA
-470 ENAPVNGAQANNEQ
+470 ENVLANGAQANNEQ
-484 TDHSQLAMKKKAK
+484 TDHAQLAMKKKAK

-516 SEYLNDPRIRTG
+516 SVYLNDPRIRTG
-528 AYRIVGVEKTVTV
+528 AYRIMGVEKTVTA

-556 PGMECYMQAINGCSE
+556 SGMECYMQAINGCSE
-571 IKSGQKVKIPKLE
+571 IKPGQKVKIPKLE

>member
-1 MEGRKMSKSSLSVLA
+1 MSKSSLSVLA

-29 AERFIATMFEVAGAG
+29 AERFIATMFEVAGDG

-112 GVDFS
+112 GIDFS

-128 EEELQ
+128 EEEELQ
-133 LQKEQELQLL
+133 LQKE
-143 KGQECHDEEV
+143 QECHDEEV
-153 VQEEQNAELPQKAEL
+153 VQEEQNAEQPQKEEL
-168 SQEEEH
+168 SQVEEQPREENL
-174 SQEVELNEDLPQ
+174 SQEVELNEDL
-186 EEELSQEE
+186 S
-194 EHSQEVELNEELP
+194 

-222 ESQEGGQ
+222 QSQEGGQ
-229 KDELPQEVNT
+229 KDELSQEVNT

-251 LKNAEISEDDIP
+251 LKNAEISEDDIS
-263 ETSEDNIS
+263 ETSDDNIS
-271 QTSEDDIPET
+271 QTSD
-281 SEDDI
+281 
-286 PETSEDNIS
+286 
-295 QTSEDTISKTEENG
+295 DTISKTEENG

-314 GMLISHLKEN
+314 GILISHLKEN
-324 GSAAEEI
+324 ESEAEEI
-331 ERVEEAK
+331 EKVEETK
-338 VKEEAEAPK
+338 VKEEAEVPK
-347 AAEAHVEKTPAE
+347 AAEAHVEKTPE
-359 EKIVVSQS
+359 EAKVVVSQS
-367 DVENKKQS
+367 NVENKKQP

-390 RHHFVIPK
+390 HHHLVIPK
-398 YVVALVCVVFVALLG
+398 YVVALVSVVFVALLG

-458 KSVASLDDKTDA
+458 KSVASSDDKTDA
-470 ENAPVNGAQANNEQ
+470 ANALANGAQANNEQ
-484 TDHSQLAMKKKAK
+484 TDHAQLAMKKKAK

-516 SEYLNDPRIRTG
+516 SVYLNDPRIRTG
-528 AYRIVGVEKTVTV
+528 AYRIVGVEKTVTA

-571 IKSGQKVKIPKLE
+571 IKPGQKVKIPKLE

>member
-1 MEGRKMSKSSLSVLA
+1 MSKSSLSVLA

-29 AERFIATMFEVAGAG
+29 AERFIATMFEVAGDG

-87 FTPDNILKEIINKPF
+87 FTPDNILKEIVNKPF

-112 GVDFS
+112 GIDFS

-128 EEELQ
+128 EEEELQ
-133 LQKEQELQLL
+133 LQKE
-143 KGQECHDEEV
+143 QECHDEEV
-153 VQEEQNAELPQKAEL
+153 VQEEQPQK
-168 SQEEEH
+168 
-174 SQEVELNEDLPQ
+174 
-186 EEELSQEE
+186 EELSQEE
-194 EHSQEVELNEELP
+194 EQP
-207 QEAKKSQESLLDAEL
+207 RESLLDAEL
-222 ESQEGGQ
+222 QSQEGGQ
-229 KDELPQEVNT
+229 KDELSQEANT

-251 LKNAEISEDDIP
+251 LKNAEISEDNISV
-263 ETSEDNIS
+263 TSEDNIS
-271 QTSEDDIPET
+271 QTSD
-281 SEDDI
+281 
-286 PETSEDNIS
+286 
-295 QTSEDTISKTEENG
+295 DTISKTEENG

-324 GSAAEEI
+324 KSEAEEI

-338 VKEEAEAPK
+338 VKEEAEVPK
-347 AAEAHVEKTPAE
+347 AAEVHVEETPAE
-359 EKIVVSQS
+359 AKVVASQS
-367 DVENKKQS
+367 NVENKKLP
-375 EYDETLDEDEAYASD
+375 EYDETLDEDEAHASD
-390 RHHFVIPK
+390 RHHLVIPK
-398 YVVALVCVVFVALLG
+398 YVVALVSVVFVALLG

-446 PKPKVVAPVDTA
+446 PKPTVVAPVDTA
-458 KSVASLDDKTDA
+458 KSVASSDDKTDA
-470 ENAPVNGAQANNEQ
+470 ENVLANGAQANNEQ
-484 TDHSQLAMKKKAK
+484 TDHAQLAMKKKAK

-516 SEYLNDPRIRTG
+516 SVYLNDPRIRTG
-528 AYRIVGVEKTVTV
+528 AYRIVGVEKTVTA

-571 IKSGQKVKIPKLE
+571 IKPGQKVKIPKLK

>member
-1 MEGRKMSKSSLSVLA
+1 MSKSSLSVLA

-29 AERFIATMFEVAGAG
+29 AERFIATMFEVAGDG

-112 GVDFS
+112 GIDFS

-128 EEELQ
+128 EEEELQ
-133 LQKEQELQLL
+133 LQKE
-143 KGQECHDEEV
+143 QECHDEEV
-153 VQEEQNAELPQKAEL
+153 VQEEQNAEQPQK
-168 SQEEEH
+168 
-174 SQEVELNEDLPQ
+174 
-186 EEELSQEE
+186 EELSQEE
-194 EHSQEVELNEELP
+194 EQP
-207 QEAKKSQESLLDAEL
+207 QESLLDAEL
-222 ESQEGGQ
+222 QSQEDGQ
-229 KDELPQEVNT
+229 KDELSQEANT

-251 LKNAEISEDDIP
+251 LKNAEISEDDIS

-271 QTSEDDIPET
+271 QTSD
-281 SEDDI
+281 
-286 PETSEDNIS
+286 
-295 QTSEDTISKTEENG
+295 DTISKTEENG

-324 GSAAEEI
+324 KSEAEEI

-338 VKEEAEAPK
+338 VKEEAEVPK
-347 AAEAHVEKTPAE
+347 AAEVHVEKTPAE
-359 EKIVVSQS
+359 AKVVVSQS
-367 DVENKKQS
+367 NGENKKQP

-398 YVVALVCVVFVALLG
+398 YVVALVSVVFVALLG

-446 PKPKVVAPVDTA
+446 PKPTVVAPVDTA
-458 KSVASLDDKTDA
+458 KSVASSDDKTDA
-470 ENAPVNGAQANNEQ
+470 ENALANGAQANNEQ
-484 TDHSQLAMKKKAK
+484 ADHAQLAMKKKAK

-516 SEYLNDPRIRTG
+516 SVYLNDPRIRTG
-528 AYRIVGVEKTVTV
+528 AYRIVGVEKTVTA

-571 IKSGQKVKIPKLE
+571 IKPGQKVKIPKLK

>member
-1 MEGRKMSKSSLSVLA
+1 MSKSSLSVLA

-29 AERFIATMFEVAGAG
+29 AERFIATMFEVAGDG

-87 FTPDNILKEIINKPF
+87 FTPDNILKEIVNKPF

-112 GVDFS
+112 GIDFS

-128 EEELQ
+128 EEEELQ
-133 LQKEQELQLL
+133 LQKE
-143 KGQECHDEEV
+143 QECHDEEV
-153 VQEEQNAELPQKAEL
+153 VQEEQNAEQPQK
-168 SQEEEH
+168 
-174 SQEVELNEDLPQ
+174 
-186 EEELSQEE
+186 EELSQEE
-194 EHSQEVELNEELP
+194 EQPREEEYSQKVELNENLS

-222 ESQEGGQ
+222 QSQEGGQ
-229 KDELPQEVNT
+229 KDELSQEANT
-239 PISEETVALSSE
+239 PISEEMVALSSE
-251 LKNAEISEDDIP
+251 LKNAEISEDDIS

-271 QTSEDDIPET
+271 QTSD
-281 SEDDI
+281 
-286 PETSEDNIS
+286 
-295 QTSEDTISKTEENG
+295 DTISKTEENG

-314 GMLISHLKEN
+314 GMLISHLKKNE
-324 GSAAEEI
+324 SEAEEI

-338 VKEEAEAPK
+338 VKEEAGVPK
-347 AAEAHVEKTPAE
+347 AAEAHVEKTPE
-359 EKIVVSQS
+359 EAKVVASQS
-367 DVENKKQS
+367 NVENKKQP

-390 RHHFVIPK
+390 HHHLVIPK
-398 YVVALVCVVFVALLG
+398 YVVALVSVVFVALLG

-458 KSVASLDDKTDA
+458 KSVASTDDKTDA
-470 ENAPVNGAQANNEQ
+470 ANALANGAQANNEQ
-484 TDHSQLAMKKKAK
+484 TDHAQLAMKKKAK

-516 SEYLNDPRIRTG
+516 SVYLNDPRIRTG
-528 AYRIVGVEKTVTV
+528 AYRIVGVEKTVTA

-571 IKSGQKVKIPKLE
+571 IKPGQKVKIPKLE

>member
-29 AERFIATMFEVAGAG
+29 AERFIATMFEVAGDG

-112 GVDFS
+112 GIDFS

-128 EEELQ
+128 EEEELQ
-133 LQKEQELQLL
+133 LQKEQE
-143 KGQECHDEEV
+143 CHDDEV
-153 VQEEQNAELPQKAEL
+153 VQEEQPQKEEL
-168 SQEEEH
+168 SQEEEQPREEEH
-174 SQEVELNEDLPQ
+174 SQEVELNEDL
-186 EEELSQEE
+186 S
-194 EHSQEVELNEELP
+194 

-222 ESQEGGQ
+222 QSQEGGQ
-229 KDELPQEVNT
+229 KDELSQEANT

-251 LKNAEISEDDIP
+251 LKNAEISEDDISETSEDNIS

-271 QTSEDDIPET
+271 QTSD
-281 SEDDI
+281 
-286 PETSEDNIS
+286 
-295 QTSEDTISKTEENG
+295 DTISKTEENG

-324 GSAAEEI
+324 KSEAEKI

-338 VKEEAEAPK
+338 VKEEAEVPK
-347 AAEAHVEKTPAE
+347 AAEAYVEETPAE
-359 EKIVVSQS
+359 AKVVVSQTN
-367 DVENKKQS
+367 VENKKQP

-390 RHHFVIPK
+390 RHHLVIPK
-398 YVVALVCVVFVALLG
+398 YVVALVSVVFVALLG

-458 KSVASLDDKTDA
+458 KSVASSDDKTDA
-470 ENAPVNGAQANNEQ
+470 ENVLANGAQTNNEQ
-484 TDHSQLAMKKKAK
+484 TDHAQLAMKKKAK

-516 SEYLNDPRIRTG
+516 SVYLNDPRIRTG
-528 AYRIVGVEKTVTV
+528 AYRIVGVEKTVTA

-571 IKSGQKVKIPKLE
+571 IKPGQKVKIPKLK

>member
-1 MEGRKMSKSSLSVLA
+1 MSKSSLSVLA
-16 KAVASKRGLTQAE
+16 KAVASKRGLTQVE
-29 AERFIATMFEVAGAG
+29 AERFIATMFDVAGAG

-128 EEELQ
+128 EEEELQ
-133 LQKEQELQLL
+133 LQKE
-143 KGQECHDEEV
+143 QECHDEEV
-153 VQEEQNAELPQKAEL
+153 VQEEQNAELPQK
-168 SQEEEH
+168 
-174 SQEVELNEDLPQ
+174 
-186 EEELSQEE
+186 EELSQEE
-194 EHSQEVELNEELP
+194 EQPREEVHSQEIELNGDLS

-222 ESQEGGQ
+222 QSQDDGQKDELPQEKLLNAELQSQEGGQ
-229 KDELPQEVNT
+229 KDELSQEVNT
-239 PISEETVALSSE
+239 PISEEMVALSSE

-263 ETSEDNIS
+263 ETSEDNLS
-271 QTSEDDIPET
+271 QTSD
-281 SEDDI
+281 
-286 PETSEDNIS
+286 
-295 QTSEDTISKTEENG
+295 DTISKTEENG

-324 GSAAEEI
+324 DSAAEEI

-338 VKEEAEAPK
+338 VNEEAEVPK

-359 EKIVVSQS
+359 TKVVVSQS
-367 DVENKKQS
+367 NVENKKQP
-375 EYDETLDEDEAYASD
+375 EYGETLDEDEAYASD
-390 RHHFVIPK
+390 RHHLVIPK

-413 GLCWFAFIYGKMQ
+413 GLCWFAFTYGKMQ

-446 PKPKVVAPVDTA
+446 PKPTVVAPVDTA
-458 KSVASLDDKTDA
+458 KSVASSDDKTDA
-470 ENAPVNGAQANNEQ
+470 ENALANGAQANNEQ
-484 TDHSQLAMKKKAK
+484 TDHAQLAMKKKAK

-516 SEYLNDPRIRTG
+516 SVYLNDPRIRTG
-528 AYRIVGVEKTVTV
+528 AYRIVGVEKTVTA

-571 IKSGQKVKIPKLE
+571 IKPGQKVKIPKLE

>member
-29 AERFIATMFEVAGAG
+29 AERFIATMFEVAGDG

-87 FTPDNILKEIINKPF
+87 FTPDNILKEIVNKPF

-112 GVDFS
+112 GIDFS

-128 EEELQ
+128 EEEELQ
-133 LQKEQELQLL
+133 LQKE
-143 KGQECHDEEV
+143 QECHDEEV
-153 VQEEQNAELPQKAEL
+153 VQEEQPQKEEL
-168 SQEEEH
+168 SQEEEQPREEEH
-174 SQEVELNEDLPQ
+174 SQEVELNEDL
-186 EEELSQEE
+186 S
-194 EHSQEVELNEELP
+194 

-222 ESQEGGQ
+222 QSQEGGK
-229 KDELPQEVNT
+229 KDELSQEVNT

-251 LKNAEISEDDIP
+251 LKNAEISEDDIS

-271 QTSEDDIPET
+271 QTSD
-281 SEDDI
+281 
-286 PETSEDNIS
+286 
-295 QTSEDTISKTEENG
+295 DTISKTEENG

-324 GSAAEEI
+324 KSEAEEI
-331 ERVEEAK
+331 ERVEETK
-338 VKEEAEAPK
+338 VKEEAEVPK
-347 AAEAHVEKTPAE
+347 AAEAYVEETPAE
-359 EKIVVSQS
+359 AKVVVSQTN
-367 DVENKKQS
+367 VENKKQP

-390 RHHFVIPK
+390 RHHLVIPK
-398 YVVALVCVVFVALLG
+398 YVVALVSVVFVALLG

-458 KSVASLDDKTDA
+458 KSVASSDDKTDA
-470 ENAPVNGAQANNEQ
+470 ENALANGAQANNEQ
-484 TDHSQLAMKKKAK
+484 TDHAQLAMKKKAK

-516 SEYLNDPRIRTG
+516 SVYLNDPRIRTG
-528 AYRIVGVEKTVTV
+528 AYRIMGVEKTVTA

-571 IKSGQKVKIPKLE
+571 IKPGQKVKIPKLE

>member
-1 MEGRKMSKSSLSVLA
+1 MEGRKMNKSSLSVLA

-87 FTPDNILKEIINKPF
+87 FTPDNIMKEIINKPF

-128 EEELQ
+128 EEELL
-133 LQKEQELQLL
+133 LQKEQER
-143 KGQECHDEEV
+143 HDDEV
-153 VQEEQNAELPQKAEL
+153 VLEEQNAEQPQELDQNVRQSREEEQSQENLPDAEL
-168 SQEEEH
+168 QSQENLPDAELQ
-174 SQEVELNEDLPQ
+174 SQENLPDAELQ
-186 EEELSQEE
+186 SQENLSDAE
-194 EHSQEVELNEELP
+194 LQSQENLPDAELQSQDDGEKNDL
-207 QEAKKSQESLLDAEL
+207 SQESLLNEEL
-222 ESQEGGQ
+222 TQENNQ
-229 KDELPQEVNT
+229 KVEQPQEVKS
-239 PISEETVALSSE
+239 PISEENVALSSE
-251 LKNAEISEDDIP
+251 LKNV
-263 ETSEDNIS
+263 ETSADDF
-271 QTSEDDIPET
+271 SET
-281 SEDDI
+281 
-286 PETSEDNIS
+286 
-295 QTSEDTISKTEENG
+295 
-309 IPEEV
+309 
-314 GMLISHLKEN
+314 
-324 GSAAEEI
+324 
-331 ERVEEAK
+331 
-338 VKEEAEAPK
+338 
-347 AAEAHVEKTPAE
+347 
-359 EKIVVSQS
+359 
-367 DVENKKQS
+367 
-375 EYDETLDEDEAYASD
+375 YASD
-390 RHHFVIPK
+390 RHHLVIPK

-413 GLCWFAFIYGKMQ
+413 GLCWFAFTYGKMQ
-426 ARQEQMEMQLKAI
+426 ARQEQMEMQLKATQSQS
-439 KPQPQPK
+439 KP
-446 PKPKVVAPVDTA
+446 VAAVPVDTA
-458 KSVASLDDKTDA
+458 KSVASSDEKDLSAKMDVESA
-470 ENAPVNGAQANNEQ
+470 QANGAQANNAQ
-484 TDHSQLAMKKKAK
+484 ADHAQLAMKKKAK

-528 AYRIVGVEKTVTV
+528 AYRIVGVEKTVTA

-571 IKSGQKVKIPKLE
+571 IKTGQKVKIPKLE

>member
-1 MEGRKMSKSSLSVLA
+1 MSKSSLSVLA

-29 AERFIATMFEVAGAG
+29 AERFIATMFEVAGDG

-112 GVDFS
+112 GIDFS

-128 EEELQ
+128 EEEELQ
-133 LQKEQELQLL
+133 LQKEQECHDE
-143 KGQECHDEEV
+143 KEQECHDEEV
-153 VQEEQNAELPQKAEL
+153 VQEEQNAEQPQK
-168 SQEEEH
+168 
-174 SQEVELNEDLPQ
+174 
-186 EEELSQEE
+186 EELSQEE
-194 EHSQEVELNEELP
+194 EQPREEEHSQKVELNENLS

-222 ESQEGGQ
+222 QSQEGGQ
-229 KDELPQEVNT
+229 KDELSQEANT
-239 PISEETVALSSE
+239 PISEETVVLSSE
-251 LKNAEISEDDIP
+251 LKNAEISEDDIS

-271 QTSEDDIPET
+271 QTSD
-281 SEDDI
+281 
-286 PETSEDNIS
+286 
-295 QTSEDTISKTEENG
+295 DTISKTEENG

-314 GMLISHLKEN
+314 GILISHLKEN
-324 GSAAEEI
+324 ESEAEEI

-338 VKEEAEAPK
+338 EEAEVPK
-347 AAEAHVEKTPAE
+347 AAEAHVEKTPE
-359 EKIVVSQS
+359 EAKVVVSQS
-367 DVENKKQS
+367 NVENKKQP

-390 RHHFVIPK
+390 HHHLVIPK
-398 YVVALVCVVFVALLG
+398 YVVALVSVVFVALLG

-446 PKPKVVAPVDTA
+446 PKPTVVAPVDTA
-458 KSVASLDDKTDA
+458 KSVASSDDKTDA
-470 ENAPVNGAQANNEQ
+470 ENALANGAQANNEQ
-484 TDHSQLAMKKKAK
+484 TDHAQLAMKKKAK

-516 SEYLNDPRIRTG
+516 SVYLNDPRIRTG
-528 AYRIVGVEKTVTV
+528 AYRIVGVEKTVTA

-556 PGMECYMQAINGCSE
+556 SGMECYMQAINGCSE
-571 IKSGQKVKIPKLE
+571 IKPGQKVKIPKLE

>member
-1 MEGRKMSKSSLSVLA
+1 MSKSSLSVLA

-29 AERFIATMFEVAGAG
+29 AERFIATMFEVAGDG

-87 FTPDNILKEIINKPF
+87 FTPDNILREIVNKPF

-112 GVDFS
+112 GIDFS

-128 EEELQ
+128 EEEELQ
-133 LQKEQELQLL
+133 LQKE
-143 KGQECHDEEV
+143 QECHDEEV
-153 VQEEQNAELPQKAEL
+153 VQEEQPQK
-168 SQEEEH
+168 
-174 SQEVELNEDLPQ
+174 
-186 EEELSQEE
+186 EELS
-194 EHSQEVELNEELP
+194 

-222 ESQEGGQ
+222 QSQEGGQ
-229 KDELPQEVNT
+229 KDELSQEANT

-251 LKNAEISEDDIP
+251 LKNAEISEDDIS

-271 QTSEDDIPET
+271 QTSD
-281 SEDDI
+281 
-286 PETSEDNIS
+286 
-295 QTSEDTISKTEENG
+295 DTISKTEENG

-324 GSAAEEI
+324 KSEAEEI

-338 VKEEAEAPK
+338 VKEEAEVPK
-347 AAEAHVEKTPAE
+347 AAEAYVEKTPAE
-359 EKIVVSQS
+359 AKVVVSQS
-367 DVENKKQS
+367 NVENKKQP

-390 RHHFVIPK
+390 RHHLVIPK
-398 YVVALVCVVFVALLG
+398 YVVALVSVVFVALLG

-458 KSVASLDDKTDA
+458 KSVASSDDKTDA
-470 ENAPVNGAQANNEQ
+470 ENVLANGAQANNEQ
-484 TDHSQLAMKKKAK
+484 TDHAQLAMKKKAK

-507 NAVKMAEKA
+507 NAVKLAEKA
-516 SEYLNDPRIRTG
+516 SVYLNDPRIRTG
-528 AYRIVGVEKTVTV
+528 AYRIVGVEKTVTA

-571 IKSGQKVKIPKLE
+571 IKPGQKVKIPKLK

>member
-29 AERFIATMFEVAGAG
+29 AERFIATMFEVAGDG

-112 GVDFS
+112 GIDFS

-128 EEELQ
+128 EEEELQ
-133 LQKEQELQLL
+133 LQKE
-143 KGQECHDEEV
+143 QECHDEEV
-153 VQEEQNAELPQKAEL
+153 VQEEQNAELPQKEDL
-168 SQEEEH
+168 SQEEEQPREEEH
-174 SQEVELNEDLPQ
+174 SQEVELNEDL
-186 EEELSQEE
+186 S
-194 EHSQEVELNEELP
+194 

-222 ESQEGGQ
+222 QSQEGGQ
-229 KDELPQEVNT
+229 KDELSQEANT

-251 LKNAEISEDDIP
+251 LKNAEISEDDIS

-271 QTSEDDIPET
+271 QTSD
-281 SEDDI
+281 
-286 PETSEDNIS
+286 
-295 QTSEDTISKTEENG
+295 DTISKTEENG

-314 GMLISHLKEN
+314 GMLISHLKKNE
-324 GSAAEEI
+324 SEAEEI

-338 VKEEAEAPK
+338 VKEEAEVPK
-347 AAEAHVEKTPAE
+347 AAEAHVKKTPAE
-359 EKIVVSQS
+359 ANVVASQS
-367 DVENKKQS
+367 NVEDKKQP
-375 EYDETLDEDEAYASD
+375 EYDETFDEDEAYASD
-390 RHHFVIPK
+390 HHHLVIPK
-398 YVVALVCVVFVALLG
+398 YVVALVSVVFVALLG

-439 KPQPQPK
+439 KPQSQPK
-446 PKPKVVAPVDTA
+446 PKPTVVAPVDTA
-458 KSVASLDDKTDA
+458 KSVASSDDKTDA
-470 ENAPVNGAQANNEQ
+470 ENVLANGAQTNNEQ
-484 TDHSQLAMKKKAK
+484 TDHAQLAMKKKAK

-516 SEYLNDPRIRTG
+516 SVYLNDPRIRTG
-528 AYRIVGVEKTVTV
+528 AYRIVGVEKTVTA

-571 IKSGQKVKIPKLE
+571 IKPGQKVKIPKLE

>member
-1 MEGRKMSKSSLSVLA
+1 MSKSSLSVLA

-29 AERFIATMFEVAGAG
+29 AERFIATMFEVAGDG

-112 GVDFS
+112 GIDFS

-128 EEELQ
+128 EEEEQQ
-133 LQKEQELQLL
+133 LQKE
-143 KGQECHDEEV
+143 QECHDEEV
-153 VQEEQNAELPQKAEL
+153 VQEEQNAEQPQKEDL
-168 SQEEEH
+168 SQEEEQPREEEH
-174 SQEVELNEDLPQ
+174 SQEVELNEN
-186 EEELSQEE
+186 LS
-194 EHSQEVELNEELP
+194 

-222 ESQEGGQ
+222 QSQEGGQ
-229 KDELPQEVNT
+229 KDELSQEVNT

-251 LKNAEISEDDIP
+251 LKNAEISEDDIS

-271 QTSEDDIPET
+271 QTSD
-281 SEDDI
+281 
-286 PETSEDNIS
+286 
-295 QTSEDTISKTEENG
+295 DTISKTEENG

-314 GMLISHLKEN
+314 GMLISHLKKNE
-324 GSAAEEI
+324 SEAEEI
-331 ERVEEAK
+331 EKVEETK
-338 VKEEAEAPK
+338 VKEEAEVPK
-347 AAEAHVEKTPAE
+347 AAEAHVEKTPE
-359 EKIVVSQS
+359 EAKVVVSQS
-367 DVENKKQS
+367 NVENKKQP

-390 RHHFVIPK
+390 HHHLVIPK
-398 YVVALVCVVFVALLG
+398 YVVALVSVVFVALLG

-439 KPQPQPK
+439 KPHPQPK
-446 PKPKVVAPVDTA
+446 TKPTVVAPVDTA
-458 KSVASLDDKTDA
+458 KSVASSDDKTDA
-470 ENAPVNGAQANNEQ
+470 ENALANGAQANNEQ
-484 TDHSQLAMKKKAK
+484 TDHAQLAMKKKAK

-516 SEYLNDPRIRTG
+516 SVYLNDPRIRTG
-528 AYRIVGVEKTVTV
+528 AYRIVGVEKTVTA
-541 KSGQTLAGLSKLYLG
+541 KSGQTLAGLSKHYLG

-571 IKSGQKVKIPKLE
+571 IKPGQKVKIPKLE

>member
-29 AERFIATMFEVAGAG
+29 AERFIATMFDVAGAG

-133 LQKEQELQLL
+133 LLKGQELQLL

-153 VQEEQNAELPQKAEL
+153 VQEEQNAELPQ
-168 SQEEEH
+168 EEEH

-186 EEELSQEE
+186 E
-194 EHSQEVELNEELP
+194 
-207 QEAKKSQESLLDAEL
+207 AKKSQECLLDAEL
-222 ESQEGGQ
+222 QSQEGGQ

-251 LKNAEISEDDIP
+251 LKNAEISEDDIS

-271 QTSEDDIPET
+271 QTSD
-281 SEDDI
+281 
-286 PETSEDNIS
+286 
-295 QTSEDTISKTEENG
+295 DTISKTEENG

-324 GSAAEEI
+324 ESEAE

-338 VKEEAEAPK
+338 VKEEAEVPK

-359 EKIVVSQS
+359 AKVVVSQS
-367 DVENKKQS
+367 NVENKKQP

-390 RHHFVIPK
+390 HHHLVIPK
-398 YVVALVCVVFVALLG
+398 YVVALVSVVFVALLG
-413 GLCWFAFIYGKMQ
+413 GLCWFAFIYGRMQ

-446 PKPKVVAPVDTA
+446 PQPKVVAPVDTA
-458 KSVASLDDKTDA
+458 KSVASSDDKTDA
-470 ENAPVNGAQANNEQ
+470 ENVLANGAQANNEQ
-484 TDHSQLAMKKKAK
+484 TDHAQLAMKKKAK

-516 SEYLNDPRIRTG
+516 SVYLNDSRIRTG
-528 AYRIVGVEKTVTV
+528 AYRIVGVEKTVTA

-571 IKSGQKVKIPKLE
+571 IKPGQKVKIPKLE

>member
-29 AERFIATMFEVAGAG
+29 AERFIATMFEVAGDG

-112 GVDFS
+112 GIDFS

-128 EEELQ
+128 EEEELQ
-133 LQKEQELQLL
+133 LQKE
-143 KGQECHDEEV
+143 QECHDEEV
-153 VQEEQNAELPQKAEL
+153 VQEEQNAEQPQ
-168 SQEEEH
+168 
-174 SQEVELNEDLPQ
+174 NEDL
-186 EEELSQEE
+186 S
-194 EHSQEVELNEELP
+194 

-222 ESQEGGQ
+222 QSQEGGQ
-229 KDELPQEVNT
+229 KDELSQEVNT

-251 LKNAEISEDDIP
+251 LKNAEISEDDIS

-271 QTSEDDIPET
+271 QTSD
-281 SEDDI
+281 
-286 PETSEDNIS
+286 
-295 QTSEDTISKTEENG
+295 DTISKTEENG

-324 GSAAEEI
+324 KSEAEEI

-338 VKEEAEAPK
+338 VKEEAEVPK
-347 AAEAHVEKTPAE
+347 AAEAHVEKTPE
-359 EKIVVSQS
+359 EAKVVVSQS
-367 DVENKKQS
+367 NVENKKQP

-390 RHHFVIPK
+390 HHHLVIPK
-398 YVVALVCVVFVALLG
+398 YVVALVSVVFVALLG

-446 PKPKVVAPVDTA
+446 PKPTVVAPVDTA
-458 KSVASLDDKTDA
+458 KSVASSDDKTDA
-470 ENAPVNGAQANNEQ
+470 ENVLANGAQTNNEQ
-484 TDHSQLAMKKKAK
+484 TDHAQLAMKKKAK

-516 SEYLNDPRIRTG
+516 SVYLNDPRIRTG
-528 AYRIVGVEKTVTV
+528 AYRIVGVEKTVTA

-571 IKSGQKVKIPKLE
+571 IKPGQKVKIPKLE